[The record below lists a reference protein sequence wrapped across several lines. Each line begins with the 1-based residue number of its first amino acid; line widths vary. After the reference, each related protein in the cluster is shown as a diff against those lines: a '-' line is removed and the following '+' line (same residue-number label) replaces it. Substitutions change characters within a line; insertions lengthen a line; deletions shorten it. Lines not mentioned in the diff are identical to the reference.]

1 MFFLTQ
7 MLTGKGLLA
16 QDNVVSSDQL
26 YETDTIVIG
35 SEPDYPPYCIIDEN
49 GNADGFSVNLFLAA
63 AAAVGLE
70 VEIRTDIWSRIREEL
85 TEGQID
91 ALPLVGRTPERE
103 ELFDFTLPYLSLHG
117 AVFVRSGTAGIS
129 SVEDLEG
136 KEIIVMKGDNA
147 EEFVRRYNISDKIVT
162 TDTFKDAFLRLEGGQ
177 HDAVVMQRVTGI
189 NLLVE
194 MGLSSV
200 VPLDLQLPRFRQDFC
215 FAVRDGDYILL
226 NRLNEGLS
234 IVIADGTYEQL
245 RHKWFGPAQQEELT
259 TQDILRLAV
268 FLFVPMLVIMSVFW
282 IIFLRRQVR
291 SKTLVLNDE
300 ISERKEREKEL
311 RKLKAQL
318 ENQVEE
324 RTAELKQ
331 KVIKLDKSQKDMH
344 SMIENLNDIRKEL
357 EAERGKLEISNKELE
372 AFTYSISH
380 DLRAPLRAIN
390 GFARFLIED
399 YTNTID
405 DEGRR
410 YLDTIKENAARM
422 DQLISGMLNLSRV
435 SRAVVKLIPADM
447 GDIARSILHEVA
459 SDRQRE
465 LFDIRI
471 EKMPKVVC
479 DSLLIKQVWQ
489 NLIDNALKYS
499 SKSKIKKIRIGSED
513 DDRVIR
519 FHIRDWGAGFPDKYK
534 HKLFGVFQRLHGE
547 DEFEGTGVGLA
558 IVKRIVHRHGGK
570 VWAEGEINE
579 GATFYFSLPRK

>member
-1 MFFLTQ
+1 M
-7 MLTGKGLLA
+7 A